1 MYIISLY
8 TYIYTY
14 ICTRYCCILYNKQ
27 RRSPVNVCRKPQST
41 TMGPCLIAPIG
52 KNTTDHLQREH
63 EQNIS
68 SSSRTGRAT
77 QVSPALI

>member
-1 MYIISLY
+1 MYE
-8 TYIYTY
+8 
-14 ICTRYCCILYNKQ
+14 ILLHIVQQAAQIPSQCLQETPEHNY
-27 RRSPVNVCRKPQST
+27 
-41 TMGPCLIAPIG
+41 GPCLIAPIG